1 MSPLRLLT
9 PVYAA
14 VALLAFV
21 APAAQAQTARS
32 GGAPNAQLLQ
42 QMQQLASERTALQA
56 ENARLKKDLDDTR
69 KERDAL
75 KNAQK
80 SSEGRVRASAAAA
93 ATEAAAQRAA
103 LEQQIAAN
111 KAQTEQLIGKFRET
125 LQSLKEVESDRA
137 TTKQTLATRE
147 QELSACVDRNAS
159 LYKLNSE
166 VLTHFEHESAWGRL
180 ARAEP
185 FTQIKK
191 VQLENLVD
199 DYRVRAKEQRLTPA
213 SDVKTGSAAAP
224 PPAAPV
230 NATSPPSG
238 NSPPAAANPPPPG
251 APK

>member
-1 MSPLRLLT
+1 MSTAACTLL
-9 PVYAA
+9 
-14 VALLAFV
+14 ALLGLV
-21 APAAQAQTARS
+21 APVARAQTARS

-42 QMQQLASERTALQA
+42 QMQQLASERTSLQA

-80 SSEGRVRASAAAA
+80 WNDARARTSTAAVAA
-93 ATEAAAQRAA
+93 EAAAQRAA
-103 LEQQIAAN
+103 LEQQITAN
-111 KAQTEQLIGKFRET
+111 KAQTEQLIGKFKET
-125 LQSLKEVESDRA
+125 LQSLKEVETDRA

-159 LYKLNSE
+159 LYKLNGE
-166 VLTHFEHESAWGRL
+166 VLDHFEHESAWSRV

-191 VQLENLVD
+191 VQLENLID
-199 DYRVRAKEQRLTPA
+199 DYKGRAKDQRVTPA
-213 SDVKTGSAAAP
+213 SGIKPV
-224 PPAAPV
+224 APV
-230 NATSPPSG
+230 NSPPPG
-238 NSPPAAANPPPPG
+238 NSPPAAAGPPPAD